1 MFGQCEVVFDGYTT
15 NSVKDHEHLRR
26 SSKVKCKE
34 VQFLDEMK
42 VIHKCED
49 FLSNPKQNSADI
61 KAGSTVNRRRAR
73 SYTGTIWCRHHNC
86 ELHCSGFIYQ
96 LIKKLSIFWIFQ
108 KAERGLV
115 EVFLRW
121 HRCSCSACS
130 SHERKIECY
139 LLHFHKVKDVL
150 ECEGFIDMPPTT
162 AQKCTSFPSLIQ
174 WLWYN
179 LCHLWFW

>member
-1 MFGQCEVVFDGYTT
+1 MLHTVHWPSNITYRELILIHSRSVRNMFGQCEVVFDGYTT

-73 SYTGTIWCRHHNC
+73 SYTGTI
-86 ELHCSGFIYQ
+86 
-96 LIKKLSIFWIFQ
+96 
-108 KAERGLV
+108 
-115 EVFLRW
+115 
-121 HRCSCSACS
+121 
-130 SHERKIECY
+130 
-139 LLHFHKVKDVL
+139 
-150 ECEGFIDMPPTT
+150 
-162 AQKCTSFPSLIQ
+162 
-174 WLWYN
+174 
-179 LCHLWFW
+179 